1 MKNKLLIVILILS
14 IAISL
19 LLEAAVSKTKMKLI
33 VPLYMDPSSN
43 QNKSYWQQVSNATSQ
58 VNIITIFESPDSTRT
73 DYKSVFQDY
82 VNALTDLKKQNQKNN
97 GSYVIAYVE
106 TRNGQRPL
114 SAIQNNILKLSAWPK
129 AYRPDGIYYLGNF
142 DDISTLSY
150 YYQIYDY
157 AKSAFKSDDTIV
169 AGEALNKFPIEV
181 FCSSGVKSNKTCVGK
196 RALDIGA
203 FYYFSLSDFQD
214 NYYESTV
221 NSLNRNRIASFFM
234 NCSSTDD
241 MMAIIN
247 ETNGSNTGYV
257 FVTDDETEYFPKLP
271 DYFQDE
277 VDAIASLN

>member
-1 MKNKLLIVILILS
+1 MNNKLLIVILILS
-14 IAISL
+14 IRKSL
-19 LLEAAVSKTKMKLI
+19 LLVSTKTKLI
-33 VPLYMDPSSN
+33 VPLFMDPSSN

-58 VNIITIFESPDSTRT
+58 VNIITIFANPDSTRT

-82 VNALTDLKKQNQKNN
+82 ANALTDLKKQNQKNN

-106 TRNGQRPL
+106 TRYGQRPL
-114 SAIQNNILKLSAWPK
+114 SAIQNDILKLSAWPK
-129 AYRPDGIYYLGNF
+129 AYRPDGIYYYGNF
-142 DDISTLSY
+142 DDINTLSY

-169 AGEALNKFPIEV
+169 VGEALNNFPIEV
-181 FCSSGVKSNKTCVGK
+181 FCSSGVNSNKTCVGK

-234 NCSSTDD
+234 NCSSGDD
-241 MMAIIN
+241 MREILN
-247 ETNGSNTGYV
+247 QTSGSNTGYV
-257 FVTDDETEYFPKLP
+257 FVTDDATEYFPKLP
-271 DYFQDE
+271 DYFHDE
-277 VDAIASLN
+277 VNLIASLNQ